1 VDQVI
6 IKDLV
11 SRGIIGIHD
20 WERAQEQEILINLVL
35 FTDVSRAAASDSIA
49 DCLNYQTMVERVLA
63 HAERVRRFTVE
74 ALAVDIAR
82 LILEE
87 PAVQRVRVRVE
98 KPGAIPSARLVGVEI
113 ERGRDA

>member
-1 VDQVI
+1 MDQVI

-11 SRGIIGIHD
+11 AHGIIGIHD
-20 WERAQEQEILINLVL
+20 WERGHEQQIRINLVL

-49 DCLNYQTMVERVLA
+49 DYLNYQTMAERVLA
-63 HAERVRRFTVE
+63 HAERVRRFTIE

-98 KPGAIPSARLVGVEI
+98 KPSAIPSAKWVGVEI